1 MMSNMEDVKKKDV
14 VNQQTLKKLQK
25 ARVKWFR
32 SILNK
37 KRDKDERN

>member
-25 ARVKWFR
+25 ARLKWFR
-32 SILNK
+32 SKLNK